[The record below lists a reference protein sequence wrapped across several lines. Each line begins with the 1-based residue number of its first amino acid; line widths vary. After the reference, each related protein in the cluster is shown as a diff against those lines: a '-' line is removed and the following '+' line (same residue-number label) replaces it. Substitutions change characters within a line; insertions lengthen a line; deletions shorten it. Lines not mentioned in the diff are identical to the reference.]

1 MPSYDVKIE
10 GLDKLQRKLARTLDA
25 IRPMLEDAAKLGT
38 KEVVDILEGRP
49 GATGRLAQATKY
61 ELAPGAIPLHARV
74 FHATPISEHVEEGR
88 PPGLPQ
94 PPVAAMER
102 WANRAGIGTPP
113 FVLAK
118 QIKERGT
125 KGVFFMK
132 KAAEAVGKKLP
143 ELASQAVAKIERMWG
158 SR

>member
-1 MPSYDVKIE
+1 MSSYSVKIE
-10 GLDKLQRKLARTLDA
+10 GLEKVQRKLARVPDA
-25 IRPMLEDAAKLGT
+25 IRPMLENAAKSAT
-38 KEVVDILEGRP
+38 KEAADILEGRP
-49 GATGRLAQATKY
+49 GATGRLAQATKS

-74 FHATPISEHVEEGR
+74 FHATPISQDVEIGR
-88 PPGLPQ
+88 PAGRPQ

-102 WANRAGIGTPP
+102 WAGRAGIDVAP

-132 KAAEAVGKKLP
+132 KAAEATAKKLP
-143 ELASQAVAKIERMWG
+143 ELVSQAVASIERMWRG
-158 SR
+158 

>member
-1 MPSYDVKIE
+1 MPTYDVKVE
-10 GLDKLQRKLARTLDA
+10 GLEKLQRKLGRTLDA
-25 IRPMLEDAAKLGT
+25 VKPMLDDAGKYAI
-38 KEVVDILEGRP
+38 KEAVDILEGRP
-49 GATGRLAQATKY
+49 GATGRLAQATKS

-74 FHATPISEHVEEGR
+74 FHATPISEDVEIGR
-88 PPGLPQ
+88 PAGRPQ
-94 PPVAAMER
+94 PPIAAMER
-102 WANRAGIGTPP
+102 WAGRAGIDVPP

-132 KAAEAVGKKLP
+132 QAAEAVGKKMP
-143 ELASQAVAKIERMWG
+143 ELARQAVAKIESMWG

>member
-1 MPSYDVKIE
+1 MSKITIKVE
-10 GLDKLQRKLARTLDA
+10 GLEKLQHKLARVPEA
-25 IRPMLEDAAKLGT
+25 IRPMMEKAAKYATG
-38 KEVVDILEGRP
+38 EAVDILEGRP

-61 ELAPGAIPLHARV
+61 ELGPGAIPLHARV
-74 FHATPISEHVEEGR
+74 FHATPISEHVEKGR

-102 WANRAGIGTPP
+102 WANRAGISVPP

-118 QIKERGT
+118 QIKQYGT

-132 KAAEAVGKKLP
+132 QAAERTAKKLP
-143 ELASQAVAKIERMWG
+143 ELAKEAVASIEKMWG
-158 SR
+158 AK